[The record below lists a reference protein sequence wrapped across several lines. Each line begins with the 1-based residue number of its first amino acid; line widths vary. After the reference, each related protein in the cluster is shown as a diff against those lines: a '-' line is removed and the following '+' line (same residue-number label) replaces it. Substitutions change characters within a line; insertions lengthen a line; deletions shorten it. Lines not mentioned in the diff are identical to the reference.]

1 MPKLLTEEEEKE
13 FISTEE
19 SPMIEESPI
28 ILPSKFS
35 KDEYDKYVEQVLF
48 YSLSQVP

>member
-1 MPKLLTEEEEKE
+1 MPKLLSEEEEKE
-13 FISTEE
+13 LISTEE

-35 KDEYDKYVEQVLF
+35 KDEYDKYVE
-48 YSLSQVP
+48 